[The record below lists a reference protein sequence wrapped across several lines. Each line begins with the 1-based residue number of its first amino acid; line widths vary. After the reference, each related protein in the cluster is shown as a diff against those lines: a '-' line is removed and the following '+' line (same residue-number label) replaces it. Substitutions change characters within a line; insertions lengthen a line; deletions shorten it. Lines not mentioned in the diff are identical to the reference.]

1 MATLLISYG
10 VAEGLLTAFY
20 LRGDIEPESIWIHAI
35 KGRDSAVEFD
45 PVLGY
50 RLGSDPTRMMII
62 GSDGTVEAK
71 GVFRGNNL
79 GAPDNDDFVPER
91 GSDNRQRFVVL
102 GDSFTSGLYME
113 RSWPDVAETFSQ
125 EQGTPVDLLN
135 FSIDGGGLANWH
147 QVLTRVIVAGDYE
160 VDGAIFAVFGTDLR
174 RPFTFW
180 DQVVPG
186 NNRSMLLGRLPDF
199 DRGRYVETE
208 QQRVFGR
215 DRLQP
220 LETWQVVSP
229 RVFDQYLAGQR
240 RPPVSRPFR
249 FYLAEKC
256 RTVIDG
262 FLQRSDDSRLLLESL
277 QHLPDAELFFQDRR
291 QLVTQID
298 QALQKKQLPALV
310 VHIPYREVLLSRAG
324 VSSETTEFY
333 LEAVGELWE
342 TQAFARLIHAD
353 FVDGSEAFKGC
364 SVEEIRACWLPRDG
378 HWNQAG
384 AERFARFL
392 APVLQKWSAQRAQD
406 DVSLPIPRT

>member
-160 VDGAIFAVFGTDLR
+160 VDGAIFAVFGTDLS

-199 DRGRYVETE
+199 DTGRYVEAE

-229 RVFDQYLAGQR
+229 RVFDQYLAG
-240 RPPVSRPFR
+240 PSRVPS
-249 FYLAEKC
+249 
-256 RTVIDG
+256 G
-262 FLQRSDDSRLLLESL
+262 FTWPRSAVPSSMVFSNG
-277 QHLPDAELFFQDRR
+277 P
-291 QLVTQID
+291 T
-298 QALQKKQLPALV
+298 
-310 VHIPYREVLLSRAG
+310 IPGCCSRACNIFPTQSC
-324 VSSETTEFY
+324 SS
-333 LEAVGELWE
+333 
-342 TQAFARLIHAD
+342 RI
-353 FVDGSEAFKGC
+353 VDSSSHRSTRGYRKNS
-364 SVEEIRACWLPRDG
+364 SPR
-378 HWNQAG
+378 WWFISPTAKSCC
-384 AERFARFL
+384 L
-392 APVLQKWSAQRAQD
+392 APASRQRQRNFISRRW
-406 DVSLPIPRT
+406 VNSGKPRRLPG